1 MSKQLDEEKLEK
13 VMQEILKQLD
23 GLTIEESTNVL
34 LNLDR
39 SLRTS
44 SIVQASRGQEF
55 GYQTSL
61 RPSRTG

>member
-1 MSKQLDEEKLEK
+1 MSKKLDKDKLGN

-23 GLTIEESTNVL
+23 GLTVEESTNVL

-39 SLRTS
+39 SLRTA

-55 GYQTSL
+55 DYQTSL
-61 RPSRTG
+61 RPARTG